1 MVTRQALHLRGYGA
15 PETVATVDVEPLAPG
30 QRLGRAVAGFGLWF
44 VAAIVAVFIPV
55 AHFILVPLCLIAA
68 FVTLIVR
75 AGTST
80 LVRSASG
87 TCPDCGTEQQL
98 DISGA
103 WRLPKDV
110 TCRNCHRRLTLHG

>member
-1 MVTRQALHLRGYGA
+1 M
-15 PETVATVDVEPLAPG
+15 EVEPLAPG
-30 QRLGRAVAGFGLWF
+30 RRFGRAVAGFGLWF
-44 VAAIVAVFIPV
+44 LAAIVAVFIPV
-55 AHFILVPLCLIAA
+55 AHLILVPLFLVAA

-75 AGTST
+75 AGTAV

-87 TCPDCGTEQQL
+87 ICPDCGTEQQL
-98 DISGA
+98 EISGA

>member
-15 PETVATVDVEPLAPG
+15 PETVATVEVDSLAPG

-44 VAAIVAVFIPV
+44 VGAIVAVFIPV
-55 AHFILVPLCLIAA
+55 AHFILVPLCLVAA

-75 AGTST
+75 AGTSV

-87 TCPDCGTEQQL
+87 TCPDCGTAQQL
-98 DISGA
+98 DVSGT

-110 TCRNCHRRLTLHG
+110 TCRNCHRRLTLYG